1 MDSSDLVG
9 EPALKRARLR
19 ESQTESAIVGCS
31 PMLSNY
37 VVPPCFFPIFF
48 PIPYLRR
55 SQERK
60 NRMISSRNGL
70 QTTGYHRFWMW
81 LGWVNHALACHK
93 FKARNPFWCRH
104 DATERSPA
112 GIPFPVT
119 QLRSAACQCYDV
131 ARSKLVAVCCCAVT
145 SVLLGHVGMNAC
157 LCSSQKPKNFAA
169 SQDITGLWAAS
180 WSEVNVNFI
189 AEPQSV
195 DLRHDVF

>member
-31 PMLSNY
+31 PMLSHY

-81 LGWVNHALACHK
+81 LGWVNHALAHK

-119 QLRSAACQCYDV
+119 QLRSAACQCYELLRCGKIKISCCMLLCCNFGAV
-131 ARSKLVAVCCCAVT
+131 RTRWNECLLVFQSETQEFCCISGYNRTLGCLLVRSNRKFHCRT
-145 SVLLGHVGMNAC
+145 SVSG
-157 LCSSQKPKNFAA
+157 
-169 SQDITGLWAAS
+169 
-180 WSEVNVNFI
+180 
-189 AEPQSV
+189 PQT
-195 DLRHDVF
+195 